1 MNIRI
6 GTFSKEVNSTKRPG
20 SGFGTVVTVVL
31 KEPSNLTTPVFELHD
46 GVWNPEYNYIYVPRW
61 NRYYFIHEAVIEP
74 GLVWAVQCAVDVL
87 ASWKD
92 EIRASTAYVR
102 RSASNYSLFIPDP
115 TWTHNT
121 QPTITRQN
129 ITDLANTFTGTGCY
143 ILFTVA
149 SDTATSGAVP
159 AMTAYALTETQLRT
173 LCNYMFSSDLYA
185 EATTGVD
192 TTSAALA
199 QTFFNPFQY
208 VVKCYWCP
216 FQATSFSGSD
226 GAISFGWWT
235 CPTDITTGRKI
246 SSAAS
251 DKSILFSFTYGD
263 NTDWTDR
270 SGEWAQYT
278 LYMPGFGEIN
288 LNPTYAGTQIN
299 GQLVFDFA
307 TGMASLFL
315 TDNTEGALIQSARGK
330 LSADVQ
336 LSALYEDVVG
346 DMTSFS
352 GLFHAGTGALANIF
366 TSGTGAGAKWGAKH
380 IAAGVLGGPI
390 GTMAALGQSMGVD
403 LSGGIGGLAE
413 SAVKG
418 LQAGLQPSATTVGT
432 AGDKATLK
440 SHLLAFLSTVKY
452 ERLSDDHVAL
462 GGMCCRTLALS
473 GLSGYTEIVNPEINA
488 PATSGELTMI
498 NGFLSG
504 GFYLE

>member
-20 SGFGTVVTVVL
+20 AGFGTVVTVVL
-31 KEPSNLTTPVFELHD
+31 KEPSTLTTPVFELHD
-46 GVWNPEYNYIYVPRW
+46 DVWKPEYNYIYVPRW

-115 TWTHNT
+115 TWTHDSR
-121 QPTITRQN
+121 PTVSN
-129 ITDLANTFTGTGCY
+129 AAVSDLATSFLGDGCY
-143 ILFTVA
+143 ILFTA
-149 SDTATSGAVP
+149 SSDTAQYGPVP
-159 AMTAYALTETQLRT
+159 SMTTYALTSGELRA
-173 LCNYMFSSDLYA
+173 LCKYMFSSDLYA

-192 TTSAALA
+192 TTSAVLA
-199 QTFFNPFQY
+199 KTFFNPFQY
-208 VVKCYWCP
+208 VIKCYWVP
-216 FQATSFSGSD
+216 FPPTDFPGTASQEL
-226 GAISFGWWT
+226 SFGWWT
-235 CPTDITTGRKI
+235 CPSNIVTGRKLTTPLANKQI
-246 SSAAS
+246 IFDLS
-251 DKSILFSFTYGD
+251 YGR

-270 SGEWAQYT
+270 AGEWVSYM
-278 LYMPGFGEIN
+278 LYLPGFGEIN
-288 LNPTYAGTQIN
+288 LNPTYAGMELIGQI
-299 GQLVFDFA
+299 VFDIA
-307 TGMASLFL
+307 TGTASLFIKTL
-315 TDNTEGALIQSARGK
+315 EGTILQTARGK

-336 LSALYEDVVG
+336 LSALYEDMVQDV
-346 DMTSFS
+346 TSFS
-352 GLFHAGTGALANIF
+352 GLVRAGTGAIANIV
-366 TSGTGAGAKWGAKH
+366 GGALNDKGRKAGGIGAAL
-380 IAAGVLGGPI
+380 LGGPI
-390 GTMAALGQSMGVD
+390 GAAVGAFASGGVD

-413 SAVKG
+413 TAVKG
-418 LQAGLQPSATTVGT
+418 LQAGLQPSVTTVGA
-432 AGDKATLK
+432 AGDRATLQANNVPYI
-440 SHLLAFLSTVKY
+440 HTVKY
-452 ERLSDDHVAL
+452 TRLADDHITL

>member
-20 SGFGTVVTVVL
+20 AGFGTVVTVVL

-46 GVWNPEYNYIYVPRW
+46 DVWNPEYNYIYVPRW

-129 ITDLANTFTGTGCY
+129 ITDLSGTFTGTGCY
-143 ILFTVA
+143 ILFTIS
-149 SDTATSGAVP
+149 SDTSTSGAVP
-159 AMTAYALTETQLRT
+159 SMTAYALTETQLRT
-173 LCNYMFSSDLYA
+173 LCNYMFSADFMRSV
-185 EATTGVD
+185 TTGVD
-192 TTSAALA
+192 TTSATLA

-216 FQATSFSGSD
+216 FLATSFSGSD
-226 GAISFGWWT
+226 GEISFGWWT
-235 CPTDITTGRKI
+235 CPSNITTGRKI

-288 LNPTYAGTQIN
+288 LNPTYAGTRIN

-352 GLFHAGTGALANIF
+352 GLFRAGAGALANIV
-366 TSGTGAGAKWGAKH
+366 GGAMNDKGRKAGGIGAAL
-380 IAAGVLGGPI
+380 LGGPI
-390 GTMAALGQSMGVD
+390 GAAVGAFASGGVD

-413 SAVKG
+413 TAVKG
-418 LQAGLQPSATTVGT
+418 MQAGLQPSATTVGT

-452 ERLSDDHVAL
+452 ERLADDHVTL